1 MLDTPDTGG
10 GGGVRESG
18 FSGQHFIC
26 SVLVKSEKNN
36 GVAST
41 NWESQLAANVRV
53 HREREREEGGGL
65 GVLAGR
71 VYPDREFCACQ
82 TSQCQGT

>member
-53 HREREREEGGGL
+53 HREREREEGEGAGGTC
-65 GVLAGR
+65 GSGIPR
-71 VYPDREFCACQ
+71 
-82 TSQCQGT
+82 